1 MQLLGKGQLIWLSFL
16 ISQIKVLN
24 FLSALINNRLQE
36 GNKIKISMNRVS
48 TFYRKLLQTTTLR
61 LPIRNHV

>member
-24 FLSALINNRLQE
+24 FLSALINRLQE
-36 GNKIKISMNRVS
+36 GNKIKISINRVY
-48 TFYRKLLQTTTLR
+48 FIENCYRPLLYTCQSE
-61 LPIRNHV
+61 IM